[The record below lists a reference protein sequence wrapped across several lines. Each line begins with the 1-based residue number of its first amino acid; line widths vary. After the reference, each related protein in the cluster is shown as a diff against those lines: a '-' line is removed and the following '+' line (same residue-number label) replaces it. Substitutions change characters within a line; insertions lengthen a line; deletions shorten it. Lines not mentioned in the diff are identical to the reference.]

1 MRRLLILAV
10 PVVALAGCAGLSKLA
25 TPLGTLRAGSF
36 DCAPTDTSD
45 GRHRLVSVAPNRGAR
60 GLDLKLESGQQHT
73 LSLPAGGSD
82 RLYSGPLYAWR
93 PGGDT
98 SVLTDVQNIRTYS
111 CRPVG
116 YGQAAALPATG
127 RAFP

>member
-25 TPLGTLRAGSF
+25 TPPGTVQAGSF
-36 DCAPTDTSD
+36 DCTPTDASG
-45 GRHRLVSVAPNRGAR
+45 GRHRLVSIAPNRGVQD
-60 GLDLKLESGQQHT
+60 LDLKLESGQHT
-73 LSLPAGGSD
+73 LSLLAGGAD

-93 PGGDT
+93 AGRDT
-98 SVLTDVQNIRTYS
+98 SVLTDIENIRTYS
-111 CRPVG
+111 CRQVG
-116 YGQAAALPATG
+116 YGQAAALPASG